1 METIGKCTRLAAVL
15 VGIAALVLAGLVVP
29 AGAQQPITPPD
40 LTVCNGIEAC
50 DAPEVVCKAGFQVTL
65 TGFTPATTQNSGTA
79 TYTYQVC
86 SPPAGDCQGGTGLRA
101 GESCLQNSF
110 CQQKGTQ
117 TDPEATCN
125 RTCATNTF
133 QDLSH
138 FDVTFP
144 ALGGVGSCLGSGTQ
158 VTGTCTAIDNTP
170 TDGHTASVGAF
181 GLGDGSCFTPT
192 SPVAKCDNTD
202 INPGDCITMTVSIAG
217 ENTGLGLGA
226 AIVVDKEGNTCTSAC
241 MQGPS
246 CEPCEQPPDGEAC
259 LTRTIG
265 FWGTHPWIT
274 NNYDPVTVCGKP
286 LDCSGAD
293 DGKSN
298 PACLAGSCTSIM
310 EGLGS
315 IPSELKGNEAYVTLV
330 RQLTAA
336 KLNLNAT
343 GALTGNA
350 GQCSSFNYQGMSI
363 QQWITSCETLCNAN
377 KSTISSS
384 GCIEALNAFN
394 NSQDTGFAQTP
405 PPFDRPSVD
414 DHGNV
419 SGADPSAFTAAQGNS
434 NPPGKWVIGKN
445 VGGHNCQ

>member
-15 VGIAALVLAGLVVP
+15 VGLAALAVVGLA
-29 AGAQQPITPPD
+29 AGTAQAQVTPPD
-40 LTVCNGIEAC
+40 LTVCNNVEAC

-86 SPPAGDCQGGTGLRA
+86 SPAPGVCQGGNGLRA
-101 GESCLQNSF
+101 GESCLENSF
-110 CQQKGTQ
+110 CQRKGMM
-117 TDPEATCN
+117 TDPEATCS
-125 RTCATNTF
+125 RTCATDTF
-133 QDLSH
+133 RALSH
-138 FDVTFP
+138 FDVQFP

-158 VTGTCTAIDNTP
+158 VTGTCAANDNTP
-170 TDGHTASVGAF
+170 SDGHTASVGSF
-181 GLGDGSCFTPT
+181 GLGDGSCFTAT

-226 AIVVDKEGNTCTSAC
+226 AVVVDKEGNTCTSAC

-274 NNYDPVTVCGKP
+274 NDYDPVTVCGKT

-298 PACLAGSCTSIM
+298 PSCLAGSCTSIM

-315 IPSELKGNEAYVTLV
+315 IPSELSTNQAYVAMV
-330 RQLTAA
+330 KQLTAA

-343 GALTGNA
+343 SSLTSGQ
-350 GQCSSFNYQGMSI
+350 GQCSSFEYGGMSI
-363 QQWITSCETLCNAN
+363 AQWITACENLCNAD
-377 KSTISSS
+377 KSTISGS

-394 NSQDTGFAQTP
+394 NSQDTGFIPTP
-405 PPFDRPSVD
+405 APFDRPSVD
-414 DHGNV
+414 DAGNV
-419 SGADPSAFTAAQGNS
+419 SGADPSAFTAAQKN
-434 NPPGKWVIGKN
+434 KLVIGKN
-445 VGGHNCQ
+445 ITSGSQCQ